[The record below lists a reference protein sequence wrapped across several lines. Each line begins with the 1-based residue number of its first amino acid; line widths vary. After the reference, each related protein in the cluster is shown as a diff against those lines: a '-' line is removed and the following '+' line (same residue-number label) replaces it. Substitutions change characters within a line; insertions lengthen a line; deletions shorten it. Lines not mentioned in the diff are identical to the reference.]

1 MNKEFTEKEL
11 QSLIGNLLRWGVFIS
26 MAIVIAGVVLFL
38 IQQGRSHMDFSVFDN
53 SKAFDLKLFF
63 AALSSF
69 ESEAIITL
77 GIVLLILTPVLRIV
91 FSIIGFALEK
101 DNMYVL
107 ISSIVLLI
115 IIASI
120 FIGAT
125 E

>member
-1 MNKEFTEKEL
+1 MGKEFTEKEL

-26 MAIVIAGVVLFL
+26 MGVVIIGVVLFL
-38 IQQGRSHMDFSVFDN
+38 IQQGRQEIDFSVFD
-53 SKAFDLKLFF
+53 STKAFDLNAFF
-63 AALSSF
+63 FGLTAF

-77 GIVLLILTPVLRIV
+77 GIIFLILTPVLRIV

-101 DNMYVL
+101 DNLYVV

-115 IIASI
+115 IIGSI